1 MRFFITIV
9 MLLSIVIESKAQRA
23 EATIT
28 RTTSTNSV
36 FPRQFPEMTIRQM
49 NDKEYYVY
57 ESLNTN
63 TIFHRQFPTYI
74 IRKENYGTQKYRY
87 GIYRTLNTNTVFHT
101 QFPDRY
107 VSDLSSF
114 GIKEE
119 LNNEIILQKVRSA
132 PRNNIKYINMD
143 SRNYQIDNGY
153 TYSNSLRSD
162 GKRAYSPETQ
172 E

>member
-1 MRFFITIV
+1 MK
-9 MLLSIVIESKAQRA
+9 MLLIILTFFSTFDVFAQRE
-23 EATIT
+23 EAYIT

-36 FPRQFPEMTIRQM
+36 FPRQFPEMTIRKM
-49 NDKEYYVY
+49 SDKEYYLY
-57 ESLNTN
+57 ESLGTN

-87 GIYRTLNTNTVFHT
+87 GVYRTLNTNTVFPA

-107 VSDLSSF
+107 IGDLSSF

-119 LNNEIILQKVRSA
+119 NRYEQQNKRA
-132 PRNNIKYINMD
+132 
-143 SRNYQIDNGY
+143 NYQN
-153 TYSNSLRSD
+153 SNSTRQGMNENVQQINSGYSYSSSLRPD
-162 GKRAYSPETQ
+162 GKRAYSPESP